1 MKKIEKRN
9 RSMSPISKKKSS
21 PESNNK
27 KKQPYSSRSRS
38 SRSSR
43 SSRKTRSRSRSRTHS
58 SDRSRETYQVKSH
71 NKTGN
76 KIINTSN
83 FKKQNGFNYNNGITK
98 KNKIQSNSAN
108 NSIMNGNRKKYSGT
122 GSNLSKNSSES
133 FPTNL
138 NKHHQ
143 VLKKLNSSQKNAIP
157 KPQTAEALNQTVLR
171 LMSAQRLKNNDLQ
184 NRIAELN
191 IEIEKLKDENK
202 ILKRVHHREE
212 IAIKKFESHDNDVSR
227 LIKNHADEAH
237 ALKETIKNLK
247 NENRRLNSSLIDKDE
262 EIRSLKKKKDDL
274 KKILNDKK
282 LFDSLEL
289 SKKLDQAE
297 TSLAHF
303 KTKADVSI

>member
-1 MKKIEKRN
+1 
-9 RSMSPISKKKSS
+9 MSPVSKKKSS
-21 PESNNK
+21 PESNYK
-27 KKQPYSSRSRS
+27 KKQSYSSRSRS

-43 SSRKTRSRSRSRTHS
+43 SSRKTRSRTRS
-58 SDRSRETYQVKSH
+58 SDRSRETYQVQSYKNTN
-71 NKTGN
+71 NKAN
-76 KIINTSN
+76 NTSSN
-83 FKKQNGFNYNNGITK
+83 FKKPTNGFNYSNGLPK

-108 NSIMNGNRKKYSGT
+108 NSIVNGNRKKYSGT
-122 GSNLSKNSSES
+122 ASNLSKNSSES
-133 FPTNL
+133 FPANL
-138 NKHHQ
+138 NKHRQ
-143 VLKKLNSSQKNAIP
+143 VSRKNNLNNKNAIP
-157 KPQTAEALNQTVLR
+157 KSQANEALNQTVMR

-202 ILKRVHHREE
+202 LLKRVHHREE

-227 LIKNHADEAH
+227 LVKNHADETH
-237 ALKETIKNLK
+237 ALKETIKNIK
-247 NENRRLNSSLIDKDE
+247 NENRRLNSTLIDKDE

-297 TSLAHF
+297 ASLAHY
-303 KTKADVSI
+303 KTKSDVRII